1 MKEIAPVEGTNVGER
16 IKKARKCFNL
26 TQKEFASRIGY
37 HVNQV
42 HCVES
47 GKVKPSNEFLY
58 KVAREFNLSYKWLM
72 TGEGKMM
79 GFQELTVTDKLLD
92 WLNEHPD
99 IICQLYQRSGI
110 G

>member
-1 MKEIAPVEGTNVGER
+1 MEGTNVGER

-26 TQKEFASRIGY
+26 TQTEFASRIGY

-42 HCVES
+42 HYVES

-99 IICQLYQRSGI
+99 IIFQLYQRSGI